1 MNDTLDLRV
10 VKTLENIKNGFSA
23 CIEKKAFTFI
33 TVKDITTAAK
43 INRSTFYKY
52 YEDKYQLRDSLIKS
66 TLEELSKDINLE
78 AFRLDNYSLDILRK
92 QLKFMYAHKDWY
104 LLLWNKN
111 MELYIY
117 DDMIN
122 IFEEKIKKCPIDYAN
137 ETTEAEANLSEK
149 EELFAR
155 LFATSAM
162 TIVKWWYECSP
173 DTSIED
179 VSNIII
185 DNIKFGIHHAFCKKS
200 PSINR

>member
-10 VKTLENIKNGFSA
+10 IKTLENIKNGFST
-23 CIEKKAFTFI
+23 CIEKKTFTSI

-52 YEDKYQLRDSLIKS
+52 YEDKYHLRDSLIKS
-66 TLEELSKDINLE
+66 TLEELSNDINLE
-78 AFRLDNYSLDILRK
+78 AFKLENYSLDILRK

-111 MELYIY
+111 MELYVY
-117 DDMIN
+117 QDMVH
-122 IFEEKIKKCPIDYAN
+122 IFEEKIKKCLIDSN
-137 ETTEAEANLSEK
+137 EITRVEANLSED
-149 EELFAR
+149 ELFAR

-162 TIVKWWYECSP
+162 TTVKWWYECSP
-173 DTSIED
+173 DMSIED

-200 PSINR
+200 N

>member
-10 VKTLENIKNGFSA
+10 IKTLENIKNGFSA
-23 CIEKKAFTFI
+23 CIEKKTFTSI

-52 YEDKYQLRDSLIKS
+52 YEDKYQLRESLVKS
-66 TLEELSKDINLE
+66 TFEELSNDINLE
-78 AFRLDNYSLDILRK
+78 AFKLENYSLDILRK
-92 QLKFMYAHKDWY
+92 QLKFMYAYKDWY

-111 MELYIY
+111 MELYVY
-117 DDMIN
+117 QDMVH
-122 IFEEKIKKCPIDYAN
+122 IFEEKIKKCLIDSN
-137 ETTEAEANLSEK
+137 EITRVEANLSED
-149 EELFAR
+149 ELFAR

-162 TIVKWWYECSP
+162 TTVKWWYECSP
-173 DTSIED
+173 DRSIED

-200 PSINR
+200 PQINR